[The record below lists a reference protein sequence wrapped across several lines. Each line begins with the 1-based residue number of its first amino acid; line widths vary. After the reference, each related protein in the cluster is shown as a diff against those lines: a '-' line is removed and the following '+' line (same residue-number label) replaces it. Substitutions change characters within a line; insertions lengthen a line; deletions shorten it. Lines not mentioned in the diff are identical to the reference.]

1 MESFSVLYGHIW
13 FIDFSL
19 KRDQIQL
26 ENLYEIQFN
35 SANIV
40 RMEVTVL
47 PHAKHLEFVLI
58 SCGMV
63 SAQVKLVNTE
73 VLFFRKFK
81 NAFFKLFTCTSWNFY
96 NSILCLEFLYPGLLF
111 LAWIVTQIFQRW
123 SHGLLKVLCVIA
135 LWF

>member
-1 MESFSVLYGHIW
+1 MLIDSVESFSVLYGHIW

-47 PHAKHLEFVLI
+47 PHAKHLEFVLV

-81 NAFFKLFTCTSWNFY
+81 NAFFKLFTCTS
-96 NSILCLEFLYPGLLF
+96 
-111 LAWIVTQIFQRW
+111 
-123 SHGLLKVLCVIA
+123 
-135 LWF
+135 